1 MINNISAPIPLSI
14 NLKGNLL
21 LLDKPLVMGVLN
33 ITKDSFYEKSRFQN
47 NDDLI
52 YQTEKML
59 SAGAAIIDVGAAS
72 SRPGAKLINAEE
84 EVELLLP
91 ALHNLLQHFPEA
103 IFSIDTYNSKTAIAA
118 AEMGAALINDI
129 SAGAIDDQMFSTIA
143 ALNIP
148 YVMMHMQGVPEHMQ
162 KLPRY
167 DDVVQET
174 IQYFVQKVGI
184 ARQAGIKDIII
195 DPGFGFGKSLEH
207 NFILL
212 KNLKLFDVFQLPI
225 LCGLS
230 RKSFINRVINTTADE
245 ALNGTTVLNTIAL
258 LNGANI
264 LRVHDALE
272 AKQTI
277 DLVNYYSNTN
287 EL

>member
-21 LLDKPLVMGVLN
+21 LLDKPIVMGVLN

-52 YQTEKML
+52 TQTEKML

-72 SRPGAKLINAEE
+72 SRPGAKLISAEE
-84 EVELLLP
+84 EIDLLLP
-91 ALHNLLQHFPEA
+91 ALQNLLQHFPEA
-103 IFSIDTYNSKTAIAA
+103 VFSIDTYNSKTAIAA

-129 SAGAIDDQMFSTIA
+129 SAGAIDDQMFSAIA

-148 YVMMHMQGVPEHMQ
+148 YVMMHMQGIPEHMQ
-162 KLPRY
+162 KSPKY

-174 IQYFVQKVGI
+174 IQYFVHKVEI

-207 NFILL
+207 NFMLL
-212 KNLKLFDVFQLPI
+212 KNLKLFEVFQLPI

-230 RKSFINRVINTTADE
+230 RKSFINKVINTKADE

>member
-21 LLDKPLVMGVLN
+21 LLDKPIVMGVLN

-52 YQTEKML
+52 TQTEKML

-72 SRPGAKLINAEE
+72 SRPGAKLISAEE
-84 EVELLLP
+84 EIDLLLP
-91 ALHNLLQHFPEA
+91 ALQNLLQHFPEA
-103 IFSIDTYNSKTAIAA
+103 VFSIDTYNSKTAIAA

-129 SAGAIDDQMFSTIA
+129 SAGAIDDQMFSAIA

-148 YVMMHMQGVPEHMQ
+148 YVMMHMQGIPEHMQ
-162 KLPRY
+162 KSPKY

-174 IQYFVQKVGI
+174 IQYFVQKVEI

-207 NFILL
+207 NFMLL
-212 KNLKLFDVFQLPI
+212 KNLKLFEVFQLPI

-230 RKSFINRVINTTADE
+230 RKSFINKVINTKADE